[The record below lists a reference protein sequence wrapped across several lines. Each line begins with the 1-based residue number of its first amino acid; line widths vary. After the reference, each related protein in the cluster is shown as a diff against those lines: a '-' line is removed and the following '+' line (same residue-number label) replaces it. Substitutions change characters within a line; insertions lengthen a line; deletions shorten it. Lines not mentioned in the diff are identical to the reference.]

1 MEKLISHGKVA
12 LPDRS
17 QFLKLQCTP
26 NLQCGRIMKTN
37 SLIVRSLTLSIAV
50 AILFPAARASA
61 QAASQSAAAAS
72 QAPFVPAR
80 ITQAIDETQLV
91 RLKGNVHPLA
101 RPEFDRGIVPDGTPM
116 NRMLLLL
123 QRSPEQE
130 AALQQLM
137 TEQMSKDSPNFHKWL
152 TPAQFGAQF
161 GPSDADVQIVTDW
174 LSSHGFHDIKVGTGR
189 VTIEFSGSV
198 GLVRNTFQTEI
209 HHFFVNGEMRQANVS
224 DPQIPAAL
232 TPVLKGIVSLHNF
245 PKQSMRHTVGAFTR
259 TADGRM
265 ISQLTGSTNQFFAV
279 GPADFAKIYNA
290 PTGLDG
296 TGTKIAIVGFSDIN
310 IQDVR
315 DFRTL
320 FGLSANDPF
329 IVHNGPAP
337 GINGEEG
344 EADLDVEWSG
354 AAAPGAEIDFVT
366 SEDTLTTGGL
376 ELSALYVVDN
386 NSDDIMSLSFGSCES
401 GLGSENGFINAL
413 WEQAAAQGI
422 TVTVSAGDPG
432 SAGCDNFNSATV
444 ATQGL
449 AVNGLA
455 STPFNIAVG
464 GTDFDDVTTQS
475 TYWNQNPGA
484 NDPITKLSVKGY
496 IPETTWND
504 SCAAAATPTTL
515 NTVCATATNIVGGG
529 GGPSTCG
536 IVNSTTGACVSGYPK
551 PPWQVGTGVPAAN
564 VRNTPDV
571 SLFASDGPQSK
582 SFYVVC
588 EADAVASNSCSPTGS
603 FSFLGVGGTSAAAPS
618 FAGVLAIVEQGEA
631 NATRTRR
638 QGNAN
643 FVLYKIAQ
651 TAASKS
657 CNSSLRTD
665 PTQPPPAGC
674 VFNDITKGNNAVPC
688 ASSSLNCSST
698 TAGTNGVLFTTIGAT
713 KTPAFTTTAGYDLAT
728 GLGTVNIANLQLAWG
743 AAVGTFKPTTT
754 ITNINGGTAQVTI
767 THGASV
773 TLSATVTSGSGTPT
787 GDVSF
792 PGPVPPPS
800 TNVNGGIGDATLNGS
815 GVASL
820 STTFLPGGSYT
831 LKAHYAGDGNFAAS
845 DDPTGVPV
853 TVNKENS
860 GLLYGIVTFDPIS
873 GAIVSTNAT
882 SLVYGSPYILR
893 MDILN
898 HTGTSANCQPLVTG
912 GVTTGC
918 AVDATGT
925 VTITDN
931 GGSLDTS
938 PFVINSF
945 GHAEDQP
952 IQLTG
957 GSHALSATYSGDIS
971 YNAVTTPVTD
981 TVTVSK
987 AATQVPA
994 VVAAPSSG
1002 VTTATSVTLTATIL
1016 SNSNS
1021 ATGTTGTVTFFNGGV
1036 PLGSPAAVTPV
1047 AATGTSGAGGTAA
1060 LTTTFTTAGTES
1072 ITAQYN
1078 GDTNYANSAVS
1089 TPITVTVTQA
1099 QVGNF
1104 TVSESA
1110 VTLSSSAGA
1119 AVNSTVT
1126 VTPSGGFTGT
1136 VAVTPSTTTPGVTCT
1151 PSPLNISV
1159 TSASAATGQL
1169 SCSVLATST
1178 ALTASN
1184 IPQSQWLA
1192 AKATPPSAGG
1202 NGWWAL
1208 SAGTGFA
1215 ALFLLFLPG
1224 GRKRYRAALGLGLVC
1239 IFSFTLGCGGGYGG
1253 GGGGGGGLTATI
1265 TKLTVPSAKVA
1276 SGTPFTFSV
1285 TVTGGTPTGQVVLFD
1300 NGTMIGTA
1308 AAVSGGTATPT
1319 APALAVGTHVI
1330 TAHYQG
1336 DAYTM
1341 SSASG
1346 AINMTV
1352 TGTTSVAITTSPVA
1366 SPVAPALSVT
1376 IN

>member
-1 MEKLISHGKVA
+1 MKINSHT
-12 LPDRS
+12 
-17 QFLKLQCTP
+17 F
-26 NLQCGRIMKTN
+26 
-37 SLIVRSLTLSIAV
+37 RSLTLSIAV

-61 QAASQSAAAAS
+61 QAASQSVAAAS

-101 RPEFDRGIVPDGTPM
+101 RPEFDRGIVSDATPM
-116 NRMLLLL
+116 NRMLMLL

-174 LSSHGFHDIKVGTGR
+174 LNSHGFHDIKVGTGR

-232 TPVLKGIVSLHNF
+232 TPVVKGIVSLHNF

-259 TADGRM
+259 TADGRI

-320 FGLSANDPF
+320 FGLSANDPV

-401 GLGSENGFINAL
+401 SLGSENTFINAL

-432 SAGCDNFNSATV
+432 SAGCDDFNSPNPATH
-444 ATQGL
+444 GL

-464 GTDFDDVTTQS
+464 GTDFDDATTQP
-475 TYWNQNPGA
+475 TYWNQNPAPPATPTA

-504 SCAAAATPTTL
+504 SCAAAATPATL

-529 GGPSTCG
+529 GGPSVLYT
-536 IVNSTTGACVSGYPK
+536 K

-588 EADAVASNSCSPTGS
+588 EADAVPSNSCSPTGS
-603 FSFLGVGGTSAAAPS
+603 FSFLGVGGTSASAPS

-631 NATRTRR
+631 NATRSRR

-688 ASSSLNCSST
+688 ASSTLNCSST

-754 ITNINGGTAQVTI
+754 STKVNGGTAQVTI

-820 STTFLPGGSYT
+820 STTLLPGGSYT

-845 DDPTGVPV
+845 DDLTGVPV
-853 TVNKENS
+853 VVNKEAS
-860 GLLYGIVTFDPIS
+860 RLQYGIVTFDPVS
-873 GAIVSTNAT
+873 GAITSTNAT

-893 MDILN
+893 IDILN
-898 HTGTSANCQPLVTG
+898 STTNACQPLMTG

-925 VTITDN
+925 VAITDN

-994 VVAAPSSG
+994 VVAAPATG
-1002 VTTATSVTLTATIL
+1002 VTTATPVTLTATIL

-1021 ATGTTGTVTFFNGGV
+1021 STGTTGTVAFFNGGV
-1036 PLGSPAAVTPV
+1036 QLASPVAVTPV
-1047 AATGTSGAGGTAA
+1047 AATGTSGAGGTAS

-1078 GDTNYANSAVS
+1078 GDTNYAVSAVS
-1089 TPITVTVTQA
+1089 TPISITVTQA
-1099 QVGNF
+1099 QVGSF

-1136 VAVTPSTTTPGVTCT
+1136 VAVTPAITTPGVLCT

-1169 SCSVLATST
+1169 SCTVLATST
-1178 ALTASN
+1178 TLTASN
-1184 IPQSQWLA
+1184 IPQTQMLE
-1192 AKATPPSAGG
+1192 AKTATPSAGG

-1239 IFSFTLGCGGGYGG
+1239 ILSFTLGCGGGYGG

-1276 SGTPFTFSV
+1276 SGTAFTFSV

-1308 AAVSGGTATPT
+1308 ATVAGGTAAPT

-1341 SSASG
+1341 ASASG